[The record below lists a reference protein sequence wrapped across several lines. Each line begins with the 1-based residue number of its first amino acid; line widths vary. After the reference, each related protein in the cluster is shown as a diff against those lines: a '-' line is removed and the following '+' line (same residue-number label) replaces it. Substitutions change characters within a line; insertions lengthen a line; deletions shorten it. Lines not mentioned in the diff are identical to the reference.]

1 MNNDEKYLKRLKDT
15 IDIGNILQENIQ
27 RDKELFSK
35 FKAYSSSLS
44 VFPEYGKLPD
54 SLTFNISSLSNGS
67 ELINSN
73 TLEKTNDINNALKIE
88 EENTDLP
95 E

>member
-54 SLTFNISSLSNGS
+54 SLTFNISSS
-67 ELINSN
+67 LIQ
-73 TLEKTNDINNALKIE
+73 TLLRKQMTLIML
-88 EENTDLP
+88 
-95 E
+95 